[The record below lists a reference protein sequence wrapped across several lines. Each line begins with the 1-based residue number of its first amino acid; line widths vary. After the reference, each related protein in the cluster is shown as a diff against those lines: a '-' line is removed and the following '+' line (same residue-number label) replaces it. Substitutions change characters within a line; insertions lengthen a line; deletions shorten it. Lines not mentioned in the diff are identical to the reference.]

1 MILNYKDI
9 DIYQD
14 EHLVLGKVNFCV
26 EEGEM
31 VYLTGPVGSGKSS
44 LLKSIYGELPVEGD
58 SADVLGFNMKRL
70 KIKHQPAL
78 RRQPR
83 VGAN

>member
-14 EHLVLGKVNFCV
+14 EHLVLSKVNFSV

-44 LLKSIYGELPVEGD
+44 LLKTIYGELPVEGGK
-58 SADVLGFNMKRL
+58 AEVLSINL
-70 KIKHQPAL
+70 L
-78 RRQPR
+78 
-83 VGAN
+83 